1 MAQLAVAAA
10 GAAIGS
16 FFGAPQVGWLVGS
29 FIGAALFAGGQQQKV
44 EGPRLGDLQVQA
56 STYGMGIPQVFGS
69 MRIAGNVIWAR
80 PLIEK
85 RSKSSAGKGGGGQT
99 VVSYA
104 YFATF
109 AVAFAKGPVDAIR
122 RVWADGKLIVD
133 LSETSIQGKSFRY
146 GEHIYRLHLGTETQA
161 PDPVIEMHEGAGNA
175 PGYRGLVYIT
185 FDELPLKDFGNRIPN
200 ITAEVVAAGSIVH
213 PEPARRPVVPGRRQ
227 LGQGRLAAR
236 SRAALHLQPLVR
248 LAAQGQPG
256 HRPGR
261 LPRGGGRRP
270 SRGRRAVGSSR
281 AGRARPAPSP
291 MPIDPVSG
299 DVYVAENGSSRT
311 TFVRLDAD
319 TLQLKSW
326 YRQGLFSPG
335 AMLVY
340 AGRYLACKS
349 ALGGP
354 VVIID
359 FENPIGG
366 PVEIGS
372 VSDGHQSTGFGLDP
386 DKNRLY
392 VISESNTGSQ
402 GWVSWFDASFEQHGP
417 WHLVDDLGLPAGSS
431 PAGIAYDRASGRVI
445 VGASSGLFACDPE
458 TLQVE
463 QSLLGSYSGGGFVD
477 AWENQPTVDGE
488 LWLPHASTIWR
499 IDTVTMTPIASWNV
513 TSLFGLGLDAA
524 VHDPLTEALWTSD
537 GGVWKLWFDRA
548 GHGTVTLGGIV
559 SELCGRAGLE
569 PADLDVSELDQEV
582 LGYMVPRPVAVREA
596 LEKLQQAYLF
606 DVVESDWTLAFRKRE
621 RDPVLTIGDESLA
634 AHEPG
639 SQRPPKLLETRTQ
652 EAELP
657 RRVTVRYLARENDYQ
672 AAAQQAQLIQDL
684 YETRNELVL
693 ELPVVMTDDEAKRAA
708 WAILASAWVERDGF
722 ELYLPPSFLT
732 LDPGDVVDAIKITE
746 ALTATIRLRLTE
758 IDLSGGWLLKLKGVT
773 DDPIV
778 WQTNHLTGAPTPAS
792 EQTGIPFEVPSQ
804 GFFLNLPALSAE
816 DGQTGAFWLGAA
828 PAWSLDNT
836 KWRGAVSSTAR
847 ATASASPTTPR
858 SPPPCAWAKATTV
871 LPVHERWG
879 VWDKDN
885 VLDVLVQSPGLEF
898 ESRTELEVLDG
909 ANLLLVGQEIVQFAD
924 AEQLGPS
931 EWRLSKLLRGRRGT
945 EWAMSTHQVG
955 EAVLVLDPATLT
967 RTSSLDEVGLARFYR
982 AVSIGSRPE
991 PAGGGRL
998 HQRGREPQALRAG
1011 ARPGQP
1017 QRRGRS
1023 HHHLGP
1029 PHPLQRR
1036 VARPGRRAAQRGER
1050 GLRGRRARWRRAGGP
1065 DARQHEPVRR
1075 LRGRRSDHRLRRAAG
1090 RGRRRGLPG
1099 QRRRG
1104 PGLRREGDA
1113 VSATP
1118 NLAIEHILQSQ
1129 AQKEVTANEAFDAL
1143 DQAIAGL
1150 LEVDVSAGGTI
1161 TVDPAAAL
1169 QCKMLRLTGTLAA
1182 DAEVVVPDNRK
1193 PYFVH
1198 NATAG
1203 GFAVTVRTAAGA
1215 GVIVGASPDNTAV
1228 VYCDGTD
1235 VLAISAGTA
1244 GGGGGAGALIELG
1257 DTDIALRSIA
1267 VALANPDAEA
1277 GDTSGWTT
1285 TGTWDAGTAEGTIAA
1300 PHGGSFY
1307 FSATGG
1313 TDPAILEQ
1321 TVDLIA
1327 QGFTAAELDAGATFD
1342 AERLGGERVP
1352 VRHRRAQAPVPR
1364 CRRRR
1369 CRLGV
1374 HDRRVRPQRWD
1385 VGGADADRR
1394 RPGRRAP
1401 GPGPAARPQPLRLE
1415 HHLRLRR
1422 PRRSASRSAGR

>member
-69 MRIAGNVIWAR
+69 MRLAGNVIWAR

-133 LSETSIQGKSFRY
+133 LSETSTQGKSFRY
-146 GEHIYRLHLGTETQA
+146 GEHIYRLHLGTETQVS
-161 PDPVIEMHEGAGNA
+161 DPVIEMHEGAGNV

-200 ITAEVVAAGSIVH
+200 ITAEVAASGSIVH
-213 PEPARRPVVPGRRQ
+213 PSQHVDLSSQGVDNWGKAGWLLDPERPYIYNLWSGWLLKVNRIT
-227 LGQGRLAAR
+227 GQVIYREAVGGNHPEV
-236 SRAALHLQPLVR
+236 AALWVE
-248 LAAQGQPG
+248 QGWQGTPG
-256 HRPGR
+256 
-261 LPRGGGRRP
+261 
-270 SRGRRAVGSSR
+270 AF
-281 AGRARPAPSP
+281 AYA
-291 MPIDPVSG
+291 IDPVSG

-402 GWVSWFDASFEQHGP
+402 GWVSWFDPSFEQHGP

-458 TLQVE
+458 TLEIE

-477 AWENQPTVDGE
+477 AWENQPTLDGE
-488 LWLPHASTIWR
+488 LWLPHASTLWR

-582 LGYMVPRPVAVREA
+582 LGYMLPRPVAVREA

-634 AHEPG
+634 AHEAG

-672 AAAQQAQLIQDL
+672 TAAQQAQLIQDL
-684 YETRNELVL
+684 YETKNELVL

-792 EQTGIPFEVPSQ
+792 EQTGIPFEVPSV

-816 DGQTGAFWLGAA
+816 DGQSGAFWLGAA

-836 KWRGAVSSTAR
+836 KWRGAVIYRSSDGVSFTDYAAITTAV
-847 ATASASPTTPR
+847 
-858 SPPPCAWAKATTV
+858 AWAKATTV
-871 LPVHERWG
+871 LPVFERWG
-879 VWDKDN
+879 VWDNEN
-885 VLDVLVQSPGLEF
+885 VLDVLVQSPGL
-898 ESRTELEVLDG
+898 
-909 ANLLLVGQEIVQFAD
+909 
-924 AEQLGPS
+924 
-931 EWRLSKLLRGRRGT
+931 
-945 EWAMSTHQVG
+945 
-955 EAVLVLDPATLT
+955 
-967 RTSSLDEVGLARFYR
+967 
-982 AVSIGSRPE
+982 
-991 PAGGGRL
+991 
-998 HQRGREPQALRAG
+998 
-1011 ARPGQP
+1011 
-1017 QRRGRS
+1017 
-1023 HHHLGP
+1023 
-1029 PHPLQRR
+1029 
-1036 VARPGRRAAQRGER
+1036 
-1050 GLRGRRARWRRAGGP
+1050 
-1065 DARQHEPVRR
+1065 
-1075 LRGRRSDHRLRRAAG
+1075 
-1090 RGRRRGLPG
+1090 
-1099 QRRRG
+1099 
-1104 PGLRREGDA
+1104 
-1113 VSATP
+1113 
-1118 NLAIEHILQSQ
+1118 
-1129 AQKEVTANEAFDAL
+1129 
-1143 DQAIAGL
+1143 
-1150 LEVDVSAGGTI
+1150 
-1161 TVDPAAAL
+1161 
-1169 QCKMLRLTGTLAA
+1169 
-1182 DAEVVVPDNRK
+1182 
-1193 PYFVH
+1193 
-1198 NATAG
+1198 
-1203 GFAVTVRTAAGA
+1203 
-1215 GVIVGASPDNTAV
+1215 
-1228 VYCDGTD
+1228 
-1235 VLAISAGTA
+1235 
-1244 GGGGGAGALIELG
+1244 
-1257 DTDIALRSIA
+1257 
-1267 VALANPDAEA
+1267 
-1277 GDTSGWTT
+1277 
-1285 TGTWDAGTAEGTIAA
+1285 
-1300 PHGGSFY
+1300 
-1307 FSATGG
+1307 
-1313 TDPAILEQ
+1313 
-1321 TVDLIA
+1321 
-1327 QGFTAAELDAGATFD
+1327 
-1342 AERLGGERVP
+1342 
-1352 VRHRRAQAPVPR
+1352 
-1364 CRRRR
+1364 
-1369 CRLGV
+1369 
-1374 HDRRVRPQRWD
+1374 
-1385 VGGADADRR
+1385 
-1394 RPGRRAP
+1394 
-1401 GPGPAARPQPLRLE
+1401 
-1415 HHLRLRR
+1415 
-1422 PRRSASRSAGR
+1422 

>member
-10 GAAIGS
+10 GAAVGS

-133 LSETSIQGKSFRY
+133 LSETSTQGKSFRY

-161 PDPVIEMHEGAGNA
+161 PDPVIEMHEGAGNV
-175 PGYRGLVYIT
+175 PGYRGLAYIT

-200 ITAEVVAAGSIVH
+200 ITAEVIAAGSIVH
-213 PEPARRPVVPGRRQ
+213 PSQHVDLSSQGVDNWGKADWRLDPERPYIYNVWGGWLLKVKRVTGQVVYRVDIASKPE
-227 LGQGRLAAR
+227 LVAWWDEQGW
-236 SRAALHLQPLVR
+236 
-248 LAAQGQPG
+248 QGGPD
-256 HRPGR
+256 PY
-261 LPRGGGRRP
+261 
-270 SRGRRAVGSSR
+270 AY
-281 AGRARPAPSP
+281 A
-291 MPIDPVSG
+291 IDSVSG
-299 DVYVAENGSSRT
+299 DLFFALNGLSRT
-311 TFVRLDAD
+311 TFARLDAD

-326 YRQGLFSPG
+326 YRQGLFTPS

-417 WHLVDDLGLPAGSS
+417 WHLVNDLGLPAGSS
-431 PAGIAYDRASGRVI
+431 PSGIAYDRASGRVI

-458 TLQVE
+458 TLEVQ

-477 AWENQPTVDGE
+477 AWENQPTIDGE

-499 IDTVTMTPIASWNV
+499 IDTVTMTPVASWNV

-548 GHGTVTLGGIV
+548 GHGSVTLGGIV
-559 SELCGRAGLE
+559 SELCGRAGLA
-569 PADLDVSELDQEV
+569 PTDLDVSELDQEV

-639 SQRPPKLLETRTQ
+639 NQRPPKLLETRTQ

-657 RRVTVRYLARENDYQ
+657 RRVTVRYLAYQNDYQ

-684 YETRNELVL
+684 YETKNELVL

-758 IDLSGGWLLKLKGVT
+758 VELSGGWLLKLRGVT
-773 DDPIV
+773 DDPVV
-778 WQTNHLTGAPTPAS
+778 WQTNHLAGAPTPVS
-792 EQTGIPFEVPSQ
+792 EQTGIPFEVPSV
-804 GFFLNLPALSAE
+804 GFFLNLPALSTE
-816 DGQTGAFWLGAA
+816 DGQTGGFWLGAA

-836 KWRGAVSSTAR
+836 KWRGAVIYRSSDGVGFTDYAAITTAV
-847 ATASASPTTPR
+847 
-858 SPPPCAWAKATTV
+858 AWAKATTV
-871 LPVHERWG
+871 LPVFDRWG
-879 VWDKDN
+879 VWDTEN
-885 VLDVLVQSPGLEF
+885 VLEVLVQSAGLEF

-909 ANLLLVGQEIVQFAD
+909 PNLLLVGQEIIQFAD
-924 AEQLGPS
+924 AEQLGS
-931 EWRLSKLLRGRRGT
+931 SKWRLSKLLRGRRGT

-955 EAVLVLDPATLT
+955 EAVLVLDPVALS

-982 AVSIGSRPE
+982 AVSIGSDPSLPAAVAFTNTAASLKPYAPVHVQGSRNGGGDLTITWVRRTHYSGDWRDLVDVPLNEASEAYEVDVLDGTGQVLRVLSSATPSVVYAAADQTADFGAPQAAVDVSVYQISAAVGRASPGGRRCECHPE
-991 PAGGGRL
+991 PRHRAHPAEPGAEGGHR
-998 HQRGREPQALRAG
+998 QRGLRRPRPGDRRAARARYLGRRHDHGRSRDRAPVQDAAPHRHARRRCRGNRSRQPQALL
-1011 ARPGQP
+1011 RPQCH
-1017 QRRGRS
+1017 R
-1023 HHHLGP
+1023 
-1029 PHPLQRR
+1029 
-1036 VARPGRRAAQRGER
+1036 
-1050 GLRGRRARWRRAGGP
+1050 
-1065 DARQHEPVRR
+1065 RR
-1075 LRGRRSDHRLRRAAG
+1075 LRGH
-1090 RGRRRGLPG
+1090 
-1099 QRRRG
+1099 G
-1104 PGLRREGDA
+1104 P
-1113 VSATP
+1113 
-1118 NLAIEHILQSQ
+1118 
-1129 AQKEVTANEAFDAL
+1129 
-1143 DQAIAGL
+1143 
-1150 LEVDVSAGGTI
+1150 
-1161 TVDPAAAL
+1161 
-1169 QCKMLRLTGTLAA
+1169 
-1182 DAEVVVPDNRK
+1182 
-1193 PYFVH
+1193 
-1198 NATAG
+1198 
-1203 GFAVTVRTAAGA
+1203 
-1215 GVIVGASPDNTAV
+1215 
-1228 VYCDGTD
+1228 DG
-1235 VLAISAGTA
+1235 
-1244 GGGGGAGALIELG
+1244 
-1257 DTDIALRSIA
+1257 
-1267 VALANPDAEA
+1267 
-1277 GDTSGWTT
+1277 
-1285 TGTWDAGTAEGTIAA
+1285 
-1300 PHGGSFY
+1300 
-1307 FSATGG
+1307 
-1313 TDPAILEQ
+1313 
-1321 TVDLIA
+1321 
-1327 QGFTAAELDAGATFD
+1327 
-1342 AERLGGERVP
+1342 
-1352 VRHRRAQAPVPR
+1352 
-1364 CRRRR
+1364 RRRR
-1369 CRLGV
+1369 C
-1374 HDRRVRPQRWD
+1374 
-1385 VGGADADRR
+1385 
-1394 RPGRRAP
+1394 GRR
-1401 GPGPAARPQPLRLE
+1401 GQPRQHRGRLLR
-1415 HHLRLRR
+1415 
-1422 PRRSASRSAGR
+1422 

>member
-1 MAQLAVAAA
+1 MCPAT
-10 GAAIGS
+10 GGS
-16 FFGAPQVGWLVGS
+16 S
-29 FIGAALFAGGQQQKV
+29 
-44 EGPRLGDLQVQA
+44 
-56 STYGMGIPQVFGS
+56 
-69 MRIAGNVIWAR
+69 
-80 PLIEK
+80 
-85 RSKSSAGKGGGGQT
+85 
-99 VVSYA
+99 
-104 YFATF
+104 
-109 AVAFAKGPVDAIR
+109 
-122 RVWADGKLIVD
+122 
-133 LSETSIQGKSFRY
+133 
-146 GEHIYRLHLGTETQA
+146 
-161 PDPVIEMHEGAGNA
+161 
-175 PGYRGLVYIT
+175 YIT

-213 PEPARRPVVPGRRQ
+213 PSQHVDLSSQGVDNWGKAGWRLDPERPYIYNLWSGWLLKVNRVTGQVVYREAVGGAHPEV
-227 LGQGRLAAR
+227 
-236 SRAALHLQPLVR
+236 AALWVE
-248 LAAQGQPG
+248 QGWQGTPG
-256 HRPGR
+256 
-261 LPRGGGRRP
+261 
-270 SRGRRAVGSSR
+270 AF
-281 AGRARPAPSP
+281 AYA
-291 MPIDPVSG
+291 IDPVSG

-386 DKNRLY
+386 DKKRLY

-458 TLQVE
+458 TLQIE

-477 AWENQPTVDGE
+477 AWENQPTIDGE

-836 KWRGAVSSTAR
+836 KWRGAVIYRSSDGVSFTDYAAITTAV
-847 ATASASPTTPR
+847 
-858 SPPPCAWAKATTV
+858 AWAKATTV

-879 VWDKDN
+879 VWDEEN

-909 ANLLLVGQEIVQFAD
+909 ANLLLVGQEILQFAD

-955 EAVLVLDPATLT
+955 EAVLVLDPAALT
-967 RTSSLDEVGLARFYR
+967 RD
-982 AVSIGSRPE
+982 IE
-991 PAGGGRL
+991 P
-998 HQRGREPQALRAG
+998 
-1011 ARPGQP
+1011 
-1017 QRRGRS
+1017 RRGR
-1023 HHHLGP
+1023 P
-1029 PHPLQRR
+1029 RPLLPGGLDRLATRACRR
-1036 VARPGRRAAQRGER
+1036 RSPSPTRPRASSPTRRCTSRAAATAGATSPSPGSAAPATAASGATWSTCPSTRRARPTRSTCSMAPGRWSGPSAARARPSSTPPPIRPPTSARRRARSTSRSTSSAPPWAGASPGGRRCECDPEPRHRAHPPEPGPEGGHRQRGVRRPRPGDRRAA
-1050 GLRGRRARWRRAGGP
+1050 RGRRLGRRHDHG
-1065 DARQHEPVRR
+1065 RS
-1075 LRGRRSDHRLRRAAG
+1075 RGRA
-1090 RGRRRGLPG
+1090 
-1099 QRRRG
+1099 
-1104 PGLRREGDA
+1104 
-1113 VSATP
+1113 
-1118 NLAIEHILQSQ
+1118 
-1129 AQKEVTANEAFDAL
+1129 
-1143 DQAIAGL
+1143 
-1150 LEVDVSAGGTI
+1150 
-1161 TVDPAAAL
+1161 
-1169 QCKMLRLTGTLAA
+1169 
-1182 DAEVVVPDNRK
+1182 
-1193 PYFVH
+1193 
-1198 NATAG
+1198 
-1203 GFAVTVRTAAGA
+1203 
-1215 GVIVGASPDNTAV
+1215 
-1228 VYCDGTD
+1228 
-1235 VLAISAGTA
+1235 
-1244 GGGGGAGALIELG
+1244 
-1257 DTDIALRSIA
+1257 
-1267 VALANPDAEA
+1267 
-1277 GDTSGWTT
+1277 
-1285 TGTWDAGTAEGTIAA
+1285 
-1300 PHGGSFY
+1300 
-1307 FSATGG
+1307 
-1313 TDPAILEQ
+1313 
-1321 TVDLIA
+1321 
-1327 QGFTAAELDAGATFD
+1327 
-1342 AERLGGERVP
+1342 
-1352 VRHRRAQAPVPR
+1352 
-1364 CRRRR
+1364 
-1369 CRLGV
+1369 
-1374 HDRRVRPQRWD
+1374 
-1385 VGGADADRR
+1385 
-1394 RPGRRAP
+1394 
-1401 GPGPAARPQPLRLE
+1401 
-1415 HHLRLRR
+1415 
-1422 PRRSASRSAGR
+1422 RSARCCA